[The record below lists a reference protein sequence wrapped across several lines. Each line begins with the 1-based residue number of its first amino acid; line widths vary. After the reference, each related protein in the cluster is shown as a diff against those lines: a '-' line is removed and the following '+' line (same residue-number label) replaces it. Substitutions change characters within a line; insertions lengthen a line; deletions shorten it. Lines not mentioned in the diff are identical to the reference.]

1 VSYSFICLSA
11 MSHLLWT
18 LGHILSQ
25 KVRRPCKVFLKL
37 YRNKSEE
44 PDLRTV
50 FLFVCLFVF
59 SLFVAGLAI

>member
-1 VSYSFICLSA
+1 
-11 MSHLLWT
+11 
-18 LGHILSQ
+18 
-25 KVRRPCKVFLKL
+25 VFLKL